1 MLTHSRKTRTRLG
14 QIADG
19 GLFALA
25 LAAAYFLRVNAAAW
39 FNLPPLMDLS
49 VYWMLFPWILI
60 FAPAMLSAQGFYRQP
75 RITSRLSIMMLVV
88 RASMFIVLGTIL
100 MMFFVRAD
108 FARSVIILTGAAGG
122 FLVYLRHEVVQ
133 WSAGDQRWQHRV
145 IWLGCPAQNKQAQK
159 ALTGMERESINT
171 VASLDPAE
179 IEPDEWE
186 QKLHRDSID
195 AVIASMQGTDHERLR
210 RLLEVV
216 ERKGVELVLRTG
228 VTVGSPWRTTV
239 DDFCGESVLHVRPQ
253 SAAPEAL
260 AVKQVMDYLGG
271 ALLLLATLPLMALI
285 AGLIKLTSRGP
296 VMFRQQRGGRNG
308 RAFAML
314 KFRTMRDGA
323 ESEQA
328 QLAERNELKGPAFK
342 MSNDP
347 RVTPIGRFLRR
358 HSLDELPQLWNV
370 LRGEMSLVGP
380 RPLPLAE
387 VEAIAQGPDRR
398 RLSVKPGLT
407 GLWQISGRTD
417 LADFADWVRLDL
429 AYIDQWSLWLDL
441 KILLATVPV
450 ALLGRGSK

>member
-19 GLFALA
+19 GLFVLA
-25 LAAAYFLRVNAAAW
+25 LAGAYVLRVQAATW
-39 FNLPPLMDLS
+39 FSLPPLKDLS
-49 VYWMLFPWILI
+49 VYWMLFPWVLV

-75 RITSRLSIMMLVV
+75 RITSRLSVMMLVV

-100 MMFFVRAD
+100 MMFFFRAD
-108 FARSVIILTGAAGG
+108 FARSVIILMGAAGG
-122 FLVYLRHEVVQ
+122 FLVYLRHELVQ

-145 IWLGCPAQNKQAQK
+145 IWLGTPAENERAQQ
-159 ALTGMERESINT
+159 ALTGMERESLSM
-171 VASLDPAE
+171 VAELDPAE
-179 IEPDEWE
+179 LTPDELE
-186 QKLHRDSID
+186 HRLHRDAVD
-195 AVIASMQGTDHERLR
+195 AVIASMEGADHEQLR
-210 RLLEVV
+210 GLLEVV
-216 ERKGVELVLRTG
+216 ERKGVELVVRTG
-228 VTVGSPWRTTV
+228 ISVGSPWRTTV

-253 SAAPEAL
+253 SAPPGAL
-260 AVKQVMDYLGG
+260 AVKQVIDYIGG
-271 ALLLLATLPLMALI
+271 GLLLLATLPLMLLI
-285 AGLIKLTSRGP
+285 AGLIKGTSRGP
-296 VMFRQQRGGRNG
+296 VIFRQERGGRNG

-314 KFRTMRDGA
+314 KFRTMREGA
-323 ESEQA
+323 EAEQA
-328 QLAERNELKGPAFK
+328 ELAKRNELTGPAFK
-342 MSNDP
+342 MSDDP
-347 RVTPIGRFLRR
+347 RVTPLGRFLRR

-387 VEAIAQGPDRR
+387 VEAIAQGQDRR